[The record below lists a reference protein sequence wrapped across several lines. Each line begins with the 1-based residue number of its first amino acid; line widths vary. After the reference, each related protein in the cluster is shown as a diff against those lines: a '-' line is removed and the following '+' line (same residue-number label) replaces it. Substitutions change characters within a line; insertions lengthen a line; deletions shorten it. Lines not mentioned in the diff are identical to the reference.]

1 MATDKICNQL
11 AKQFNFENIEK
22 LFESNSKIEKIA
34 QYEGYY
40 KFPFLTENVICVL
53 NKNNLFV
60 NYSKLH
66 TTISV
71 GKFAN
76 KFVSAKFIGA
86 FNQFLELCGEK
97 TINKNDWQKAK
108 TIQNCLALIDNKF
121 YIYDPSLNP
130 KSQISGVY
138 LPLSFLHHFLNAF
151 NIEYRAQVADMMN
164 MIGLNA
170 LFSNDEA
177 KTTTQIVQTITNDN
191 YEQLTSQIKELQ
203 SKYINENQLR
213 VKYQVECKN
222 VNDKYNKY
230 FEETEDYRRIANM
243 YESEVR
249 RLNSI
254 IAEKNNEIEQLKCD
268 NGKLEERITKL
279 NKTLNEMCSEHCNYR
294 ANIRMEKEE
303 EINEYKNTI
312 KHTNELV
319 SEVFQ
324 FIEPINKM
332 IGSDNNKTK
341 MNNLIEF
348 MNENELTM
356 KKTYKVYNMEY
367 ESNNREYLRKKAKYE
382 TQLEDIRNLDQLK
395 KEMNEC
401 FINSFNELTDEQ
413 QLNLIDEKEYT
424 KNVDKARK
432 NKKKIPPK
440 HQFIIE
446 SPINI
451 CNEYPEVFSKYYTL
465 YNRVSNASKLNAEKI
480 QQQLDN
486 LYIPQ
491 EYSIHYPKKDIEY
504 KMRNIKSYA
513 SELRHIIEFI
523 RNQTIYDE
531 STTNQSK

>member
-1 MATDKICNQL
+1 MATDRICNQL

-22 LFESNSKIEKIA
+22 LFESNTKIEKIA

-66 TTISV
+66 TTIGA

-76 KFVSAKFIGA
+76 KLVSAKFIGA

-97 TINKNDWQKAK
+97 QINKNDWQKAK
-108 TIQNCLALIDNKF
+108 TIQNCLELIDQKY
-121 YIYDPSLNP
+121 YIHDPTLNP

-170 LFSNDEA
+170 LFSNDEN
-177 KTTTQIVQTITNDN
+177 KTTLQIVQTITNDN
-191 YEQLTSQIKELQ
+191 LEELTNQIKELQ
-203 SKYINENQLR
+203 SKYIKENQQR
-213 VKYQVECKN
+213 VKYEIECKN
-222 VNDKYNKY
+222 INDKYNKY

-243 YESEVR
+243 YESENR
-249 RLNSI
+249 RLLSI
-254 IAEKNNEIEQLKCD
+254 INSKNQEIEELKYN

-279 NKTLNEMCSEHCNYR
+279 NKALDKMCAEHCNYR
-294 ANIRMEKEE
+294 ANIKMEKEE

-312 KHTNELV
+312 KHTNEFI

-341 MNNLIEF
+341 MNALIKF
-348 MNENELTM
+348 MNKNGLIM
-356 KKTYKVYNMEY
+356 KKTYKVYNIDY
-367 ESNNREYLRKKAKYE
+367 ESDNKEYLRKKAKYE
-382 TQLEDIRNLDQLK
+382 TQLEEIKNLDKLK
-395 KEMNEC
+395 EEMNEC
-401 FINSFNELTDEQ
+401 FINSFNELTEQ
-413 QLNLIDEKEYT
+413 QQLDLINEEEY
-424 KNVDKARK
+424 KKSVDKARR

-440 HQFIIE
+440 HQFITE

-451 CNEYPEVFSKYYTL
+451 CSEYPEVFSKYYTL
-465 YNRVSNASKLNAEKI
+465 YNRVSNASRLNAEKI
-480 QQQLDN
+480 QQQLDK

-491 EYSIHYPKKDIEY
+491 EYTIHYPKKDIEY
-504 KMRNIKSYA
+504 KMRNIKSYT

-523 RNQTIYDE
+523 RNQTVYDE
-531 STTNQSK
+531 STDI